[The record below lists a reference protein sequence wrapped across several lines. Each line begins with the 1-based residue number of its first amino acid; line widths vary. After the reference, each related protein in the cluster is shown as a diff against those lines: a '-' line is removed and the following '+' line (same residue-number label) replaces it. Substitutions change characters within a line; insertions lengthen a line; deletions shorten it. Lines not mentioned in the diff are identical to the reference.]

1 MTPRRFH
8 AYHAESL
15 INAPELLCL
24 LKLPNHPE
32 SFPVQIAKISNLRE
46 VNTWTD
52 EDVDIFLSDD
62 EDVIAF
68 HEHGEVPAQR
78 ATLLK
83 SLFRSPRELE
93 RAFLILLKVSENQ
106 DLQVDSISIA
116 DQIYYDLLDT
126 GQIQEHERAET
137 SKEIKYTV
145 LRLTNYQFLKGEEI
159 PSGNHTVTKYSIT
172 SKGLKALEEHQAR
185 VRNSRR
191 Y

>member
-1 MTPRRFH
+1 MKINLSKFLQLKTFEGSKMTPRRFH

-68 HEHGEVPAQR
+68 HEHVTQA
-78 ATLLK
+78 
-83 SLFRSPRELE
+83 
-93 RAFLILLKVSENQ
+93 
-106 DLQVDSISIA
+106 
-116 DQIYYDLLDT
+116 IYF
-126 GQIQEHERAET
+126 H
-137 SKEIKYTV
+137 
-145 LRLTNYQFLKGEEI
+145 RL
-159 PSGNHTVTKYSIT
+159 P
-172 SKGLKALEEHQAR
+172 
-185 VRNSRR
+185 
-191 Y
+191 